1 MQKILVTGA
10 NGFIGSNLVKRLL
23 YEGNEVRSLVRK
35 TSDLSFLDGLNT
47 ELFYGDIN
55 NVESLKTVLNDI
67 DLVFHVAGLAA
78 DWGPY
83 SIFDK
88 VNFQGTKNV
97 AQTAANAKVKKLVYI
112 STVAFHGFGKIN
124 MTEESPV
131 AKNLIPY
138 ADTKYKAEQWLWDF
152 QNQTDMKI
160 TAVRPGNVFG
170 VNDRTFMLKY
180 LEAMQT
186 GKFMEVNKGRS
197 KTCPVFIDNLIDIIT
212 LVSRE
217 DKADGHAFIATDG
230 LDIDWHT
237 FNSKLAD
244 GLGIKLPK
252 ASIPYGV
259 AYPVAKIYYGIHKTL
274 GLKSEPFL
282 TPYRINNGGKDYHF
296 SIGKLQRFFD
306 YQPRTGLDE
315 AVEKTVAWY
324 KSVKN
329 GK

>member
-23 YEGNEVRSLVRK
+23 YEENEVRSLVRK

-55 NVESLKTVLNDI
+55 NVESLKTALNDI

-97 AQTAANAKVKKLVYI
+97 AQTAAKAGIKKLVYI

-138 ADTKYKAEQWLWDF
+138 ADTKYKSEQWLWNF

-197 KTCPVFIDNLIDIIT
+197 KTCPVFIDNLIDVIT
-212 LVSRE
+212 LISRE

>member
-23 YEGNEVRSLVRK
+23 SEGNEVRSLVRK

-55 NVESLKTVLNDI
+55 DVESLKTALNDVN
-67 DLVFHVAGLAA
+67 LVFHVAGLAA

-83 SIFDK
+83 SIFDS

-97 AQTAANAKVKKLVYI
+97 AQTAAKAGVKKLVYI

-124 MTEESPV
+124 MNEESPV

-160 TAVRPGNVFG
+160 TAVRPGNVYG

-217 DKADGHAFIATDG
+217 AKADGHAFIATDG

-252 ASIPYGV
+252 ASIPYSV
-259 AYPVAKIYYGIHKTL
+259 AYPIAKIYYGVHKTL
-274 GLKSEPFL
+274 GIKSEPFL

-296 SIGKLQRFFD
+296 SIGKLQQFFD

-315 AVEKTVAWY
+315 AVEKTVEWY
-324 KSVKN
+324 KKVKST
-329 GK
+329 

>member
-1 MQKILVTGA
+1 MQNILVTGA
-10 NGFIGSNLVKRLL
+10 NGFIGSNLVKRLIS
-23 YEGNEVRSLVRK
+23 EGNKVRSLVRK
-35 TSDLSFLDGLNT
+35 TSDLSFLNGLNT
-47 ELFYGDIN
+47 EIIYGDIN
-55 NVESLKTVLNDI
+55 DIESLKAAMKDI
-67 DLVFHVAGLAA
+67 DLIFHVAGLAA

-83 SIFDK
+83 ILFDK

-97 AQTAANAKVKKLVYI
+97 AKTASQAGVKKMVYI

-138 ADTKYKAEQWLWDF
+138 AETKYKAEQWLWQF
-152 QNQTDMKI
+152 QNHTDMKI
-160 TAVRPGNVFG
+160 TAIRPGNVYG

-180 LEAMQT
+180 LEVMQT

-217 DKADGHAFIATDG
+217 EKANGEPFIATDG
-230 LDIDWHT
+230 LDINWHT
-237 FNSKLAD
+237 FNTKLGDA
-244 GLGIKLPK
+244 LGVKLPK
-252 ASIPYGV
+252 MSIPYSV
-259 AYPVAKIYYGIHKTL
+259 AYPIAKIYYGVHKTL

-296 SIGKLQRFFD
+296 SINKLEQFFD
-306 YQPRTGLDE
+306 YQPQTGLDE
-315 AVEKTVAWY
+315 AIEKTVAWY
-324 KSVKN
+324 KKVKSF
-329 GK
+329 

>member
-1 MQKILVTGA
+1 MQNILVTGA

-23 YEGNEVRSLVRK
+23 SESNKVRSLVRK
-35 TSDLSFLDGLNT
+35 TSDLSFLNGYNT
-47 ELFYGDIN
+47 EIVYGDIN
-55 NVESLKTVLNDI
+55 DVESLQTAMKDI

-83 SIFDK
+83 AVFDK
-88 VNFQGTKNV
+88 VNFQGTQNV
-97 AQTAANAKVKKLVYI
+97 AKSADKAGVKKLVYI
-112 STVAFHGFGKIN
+112 STVAFHGFGKTN
-124 MTEESPV
+124 MTEESSV
-131 AKNLIPY
+131 AKKLIPY
-138 ADTKYKAEQWLWDF
+138 AETKYKAEQWLWQF
-152 QNQTDMKI
+152 QSQTDMKI

-180 LEAMQT
+180 LEAMKT

-217 DKADGHAFIATDG
+217 EKANGQAFIATDG
-230 LDIDWHT
+230 LDINWHT
-237 FNSKLAD
+237 FNTKLAEA
-244 GLGIKLPK
+244 LGIKLPK

-259 AYPVAKIYYGIHKTL
+259 AYPIAKIYYGVHKFF
-274 GLKSEPFL
+274 GIKSEPFL

-296 SIGKLQRFFD
+296 SIKKLQQFFD
-306 YQPRTGLDE
+306 YHPRTGLDE

-324 KSVKN
+324 NRVKS
-329 GK
+329 